1 MSEADTKRIAVVVP
15 FLNEEQNLPVLYERV
30 LKAMDGQPEMLEII
44 FIDDGSS
51 DSSPRWVAEKSKQ
64 DPRVKLLRLSR
75 NFGHQ
80 IAITAGMDYSQSDA
94 VVIIDADLQDPP
106 EVIPELL
113 AKWREGNQVVYAVR
127 ESREGETWLKKFL
140 AASFYQLFRRLA
152 KVDVPV
158 NTGDFRLVD
167 RKVVEALKQ
176 VRELHRF
183 MRGLTCWVGFS
194 QCAVTYKRSA
204 RLAGH
209 TKYPVWKSIRLA
221 LDAVTSFSGAPLR
234 WMTGGGLIVS
244 VLGALLALRII
255 LSRIFTPEQ
264 LVPGWTSMTALVLI
278 LSGIQLV
285 CLGLMGQ
292 YISRI
297 FEETKKRPLYFL
309 KETVGTFGPSAR
321 P

>member
-1 MSEADTKRIAVVVP
+1 MSNAQRKRVAVVVP
-15 FLNEEQNLPVLYERV
+15 FLNEEQNIPILYERV
-30 LKAMDGQPEMLEII
+30 VKAMEGQPEELEII
-44 FIDDGSS
+44 FVDDGST
-51 DSSPRWVAEKSKQ
+51 DSSPRWVADKSKQ
-64 DPRVKLLRLSR
+64 DARVKLLRLSR

-80 IAITAGMDYSQSDA
+80 IAITAGMDHVDSDA

-106 EVIPELL
+106 EVIPDLL

-127 ESREGETWLKKFL
+127 EVREGETWLKKFL
-140 AASFYQLFRRLA
+140 AAAFYQLFRRLA
-152 KVDVPV
+152 KVDIPV
-158 NTGDFRLVD
+158 NAGDFRLVD
-167 RKVVEALKQ
+167 RKVVDALKQ

-194 QCAVTYKRSA
+194 QCAVTYKRAA
-204 RLAGH
+204 RNAGH

-244 VLGALLALRII
+244 IVGAFLALRII
-255 LSRIFTPEQ
+255 LNRIFAPEQ
-264 LVPGWTSMTALVLI
+264 LTPGWTSLTALVLL

-297 FEETKKRPLYFL
+297 FEETKKRPLYYIREELGFT
-309 KETVGTFGPSAR
+309 K
-321 P
+321 

>member
-1 MSEADTKRIAVVVP
+1 MSNAQRKRVAVVVP
-15 FLNEEQNLPVLYERV
+15 FLNEEQNIPILYERV
-30 LKAMDGQPEMLEII
+30 VKAMEGQPEELEII
-44 FIDDGSS
+44 FVDDGST
-51 DSSPRWVAEKSKQ
+51 DSSPRWVADKSKQ
-64 DPRVKLLRLSR
+64 DARVKLLRLSR

-80 IAITAGMDYSQSDA
+80 IAITAGMDHVDSDA

-106 EVIPELL
+106 EVIPDLL

-127 ESREGETWLKKFL
+127 EVREGETWLKKFL
-140 AASFYQLFRRLA
+140 AAAFYQLFRRLA
-152 KVDVPV
+152 KVDIPV
-158 NTGDFRLVD
+158 NAGDFRLVD
-167 RKVVEALKQ
+167 RKVVDALKQ

-194 QCAVTYKRSA
+194 QCAVTYKRAA
-204 RLAGH
+204 RNAGH

-244 VLGALLALRII
+244 IVGAFLALRII
-255 LSRIFTPEQ
+255 LNRIFTPEQ
-264 LVPGWTSMTALVLI
+264 LTPGWTSLTALVLL

-297 FEETKKRPLYFL
+297 FEETKKRPLYYIREEIGFT
-309 KETVGTFGPSAR
+309 K
-321 P
+321 